1 MLSLKTHRA
10 KLSCREKN
18 MITVKINGKEI
29 KAKEGSTIMEVAH
42 AANVKIPSLCYHK
55 DLLPWGSCGL
65 CIVHLE
71 GNNRMMRACCTEAV
85 DGMSIITHDAQIVRA
100 RRTVLELIL
109 SNHPQNCLTCIR
121 NNKCELQSLAAEFGL
136 TDVRFDHILS
146 ENPTD
151 NSNAAI
157 VFDRYKCI
165 SCGRCVQVCN
175 QMQAVYAIEHQGRGH
190 KTIIAPAMKKELKDS
205 PCVRCGQCAVHCPVG
220 AIHEA
225 KPVADIWA
233 KLADPDVVSVAHIAP
248 AVRVALGEEFGL
260 PPGELTTGKIYAA
273 LRRIGFEYVFDNNF
287 SADLTIMEEA
297 QEFVNN
303 FTSGTYKFP
312 QFTSCCPAWIDYAEK
327 YHHNLLPHLS
337 TSKSPAQM
345 MGAMIKTY
353 WAEKANIDPKK
364 IFSVEIMPCTA
375 KKYEIIRDESMSS
388 SGMQDNDVVLTT
400 RELANLIR
408 QAGIEFDLLEDQEAD
423 SPLGPYS
430 GAGTIFGATGGVMEA
445 ALRTAY
451 FTITGKELDKIDFTE
466 VRGIDN
472 VKEAKVNI
480 AGNEIRIAVIHQLG
494 NLPEFLAKLNQSM
507 EAGGEP
513 LYHFIE
519 VMACRGGCVGGG
531 GQPYGGATDE
541 VRLARAK
548 GLYTDD
554 ERSTIRCSHDN
565 PLIKQIYSE
574 FLEKPNSEKA
584 HKLLHTHYSKR
595 PLYK

>member
-1 MLSLKTHRA
+1 
-10 KLSCREKN
+10 
-18 MITVKINGKEI
+18 
-29 KAKEGSTIMEVAH
+29 
-42 AANVKIPSLCYHK
+42 
-55 DLLPWGSCGL
+55 
-65 CIVHLE
+65 
-71 GNNRMMRACCTEAV
+71 
-85 DGMSIITHDAQIVRA
+85 
-100 RRTVLELIL
+100 
-109 SNHPQNCLTCIR
+109 
-121 NNKCELQSLAAEFGL
+121 
-136 TDVRFDHILS
+136 
-146 ENPTD
+146 
-151 NSNAAI
+151 
-157 VFDRYKCI
+157 
-165 SCGRCVQVCN
+165 
-175 QMQAVYAIEHQGRGH
+175 
-190 KTIIAPAMKKELKDS
+190 
-205 PCVRCGQCAVHCPVG
+205 
-220 AIHEA
+220 
-225 KPVADIWA
+225 
-233 KLADPDVVSVAHIAP
+233 
-248 AVRVALGEEFGL
+248 
-260 PPGELTTGKIYAA
+260 
-273 LRRIGFEYVFDNNF
+273 
-287 SADLTIMEEA
+287 
-297 QEFVNN
+297 
-303 FTSGTYKFP
+303 
-312 QFTSCCPAWIDYAEK
+312 
-327 YHHNLLPHLS
+327 
-337 TSKSPAQM
+337 M